1 MFFQWY
7 SIKGVLIAM
16 DDIKNLIGIQA
27 CALVEDGMVVGLGT
41 GSTATCFI
49 DALAKRYENEGL
61 NIVTV
66 ASSYA
71 SEKHAREKGLP
82 FVSIDAIE
90 KIDITFD
97 GADEITAKKEM
108 IKGAGGALLKEKM
121 LASAS
126 KELVILVD
134 ESKKV
139 ESLGKA
145 KLPVEVIQFGHK
157 IVQMKLLE
165 FAKAAHLRMRG
176 DGMPFI
182 TDSGNFIYDL
192 ELNGLI
198 EHPEELDTK
207 IDKIVG
213 VVETGLFYG
222 FPGRVVAGY
231 KDGRVMIYE

>member
-1 MFFQWY
+1 
-7 SIKGVLIAM
+7 M
-16 DDIKNLIGIQA
+16 DDVKNLIGKQA
-27 CALVEDGMVVGLGT
+27 CTLVEDGMVVGLGT
-41 GSTATCFI
+41 GSTAACFI
-49 DALAKRYENEGL
+49 DALAKRFDDEGL

-66 ASSYA
+66 ASSHV

-97 GADEITAKKEM
+97 GADEITPKKEM
-108 IKGAGGALLKEKM
+108 IKGAGGALLKEKI

-126 KELVILVD
+126 KELIIMVD
-134 ESKKV
+134 ETKKQP
-139 ESLGKA
+139 SLGRT
-145 KLPVEVIQFGHK
+145 KLPVEVVQFGHK
-157 IVQMKLLE
+157 IVQQKLMQ
-165 FAKAAHLRMRG
+165 FSKSATLRMRS

-192 ELNGLI
+192 ELTELTENA
-198 EHPEELDTK
+198 EELDSK
-207 IDKIVG
+207 ISKIVG

-222 FPGRVVAGY
+222 FHGRVVVGY